1 LTKPSQGENFLT
13 IEIDLQAD
21 LISRQRQALALVE
34 RLIELKPDES
44 TLAYALKMRERLKLP
59 MSVVLSKLWPELT
72 LIDRCRRLGISKQ
85 TYFGWMNGLYRPDTR
100 RAKKL
105 AKETGFSAEDI
116 RGKL

>member
-1 LTKPSQGENFLT
+1 METTEL
-13 IEIDLQAD
+13 ID
-21 LISRQRQALALVE
+21 RQKQALALVE
-34 RLIELKPDES
+34 QLIELNPDGS

-59 MSVVLSKLWPELT
+59 MSVVLSKLWPEIP
-72 LIDRCRRLGISKQ
+72 LIERCRKLGISKQ
-85 TYFGWMNGLYRPDTR
+85 TYFGWLNGLYRPDNR

>member
-1 LTKPSQGENFLT
+1 METE
-13 IEIDLQAD
+13 
-21 LISRQRQALALVE
+21 LIKRQKQALALVE
-34 RLIELKPDES
+34 QLIELNPDGS

-59 MSVVLSKLWPELT
+59 MSVVLAKLWPELS

-85 TYFGWMNGLYRPDTR
+85 TYFGWLNGLYRPDDR

-116 RGKL
+116 RGKI